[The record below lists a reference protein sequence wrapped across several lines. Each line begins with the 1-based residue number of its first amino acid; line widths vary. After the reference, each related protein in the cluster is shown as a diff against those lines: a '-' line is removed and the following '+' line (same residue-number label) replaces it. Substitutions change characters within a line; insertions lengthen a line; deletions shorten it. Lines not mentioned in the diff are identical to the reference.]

1 LANPKVAFFKF
12 SSCAGCLLNV
22 LNIEPVLLTV
32 LSVIDIE
39 FFVMAKRDNHE
50 GPYTIGFVEGAV
62 TTPKEVLELKKIRE
76 ECAIVVA
83 MGTCAVTGGVPSI
96 KNFSGMNQD
105 QLTKTVYAENI
116 YDPMLASIPAKGIDH
131 YVKVDAYLRG
141 CSYDKGELVELIK
154 RALKGEDPMFRPHSV
169 CNECKLKENVCLLIS
184 KGQPCMGSVSAAGC
198 GALCP
203 SLNRQCEG
211 CRGPA
216 NDCNAASLAKTF
228 MEDLGLSK
236 DDVVRKFRKYAGN
249 TPEFSKGAEA
259 AL

>member
-1 LANPKVAFFKF
+1 VF
-12 SSCAGCLLNV
+12 
-22 LNIEPVLLTV
+22 
-32 LSVIDIE
+32 
-39 FFVMAKRDNHE
+39 
-50 GPYTIGFVEGAV
+50 
-62 TTPKEVLELKKIRE
+62 ELKKIRE
-76 ECAIVVA
+76 ESAIVVA

-96 KNFSGMNQD
+96 KNWCGMNQD
-105 QLTKTVYAENI
+105 QITKTVYAENI
-116 YDPMLASIPAKGIDH
+116 YDPMLASIPAMGIDH

-141 CSYDKGELVELIK
+141 CTYDLGEFVELVK
-154 RALKGEDPMFRPHSV
+154 RALKGENPLFRPHSV

-198 GALCP
+198 DALCP
-203 SLNRQCEG
+203 SLGRMCEG

-216 NDCNAASLAKTF
+216 NDCNAVSLALTF
-228 MEDLGLSK
+228 MDDLGLSN

>member
-22 LNIEPVLLTV
+22 LNIEPVLLDV
-32 LSVIDIE
+32 VGLIDIE
-39 FFVMAKRDNHE
+39 YFVMAKRDNHH
-50 GPYTIGFVEGAV
+50 GPYTIAFVEGAV
-62 TTPKEVLELKKIRE
+62 TTPKEVFELKKIRE
-76 ECAIVVA
+76 ESAIVVA

-96 KNFSGMNQD
+96 KNWCGMNQD
-105 QLTKTVYAENI
+105 QITKTVYAENI
-116 YDPMLASIPAKGIDH
+116 YDPMLASIPAMGIDH

-141 CSYDKGELVELIK
+141 CTYDLGEFVELVK
-154 RALKGEDPMFRPHSV
+154 RALKGENPLFRPHSV

-198 GALCP
+198 DALCP
-203 SLNRQCEG
+203 SLGRMCEG

-216 NDCNAASLAKTF
+216 NDCNAVSLALTF
-228 MEDLGLSK
+228 MDDLGLSN